1 MADAYSGP
9 SDEEVQTD
17 DLIRAY
23 RDLIE
28 NSADG
33 IVIVTGSAVVLVN
46 KAFLTLHGLT
56 DVSQALGPIDQL
68 ISPEDKE
75 RVIEWTFARQRGEP
89 VSDRYEY
96 RIRRP
101 DGEIRTVQTVS
112 TPVNYKGQPA
122 VAGVIRDI
130 TDQRLMETALRVS
143 KEMLAGILETAAEA
157 IISIDEA
164 QQITMFNKGAE
175 QIFGYS
181 AVEVLGKPI
190 DTLLPERLRE
200 VHRRH
205 FRSFAAAPEKSKRI
219 SKGVQVFGR
228 RKDGS
233 EFPVEASISK
243 LNLSGRIIFTVILW
257 DITERKKAEEELK
270 RSREEL
276 RGLAVRLQHAREE
289 ESARL
294 ARAIHDELSGA
305 LTALN
310 MELSL
315 MPGRVTQDVHRLL
328 EQSASSMSEQI
339 QRMLERVRT
348 IASELRPPV
357 LDQFGLIAAIE
368 WESQQFQRRSGIR
381 TEVSLPDEEIP
392 LGRERSTAVFR
403 IFQEALTN
411 IALHAYASKAAVNVK
426 RENGSLILEIE
437 DDGKGIQEREIFD
450 VKSLGLLGMRER
462 ALAFGGEVQINRAPR
477 RGTLVKV
484 RMPIGPNELENKLID

>member
-1 MADAYSGP
+1 M
-9 SDEEVQTD
+9 
-17 DLIRAY
+17 
-23 RDLIE
+23 
-28 NSADG
+28 
-33 IVIVTGSAVVLVN
+33 
-46 KAFLTLHGLT
+46 
-56 DVSQALGPIDQL
+56 DQL
-68 ISPEDKE
+68 ILPEDKE
-75 RVIEWTFARQRGEP
+75 RVIEWIFARQRGDP

-96 RIRRP
+96 RIRLP
-101 DGEIRTVQTVS
+101 DGEIRTVQIVS
-112 TPVNYKGQPA
+112 ASIYYKGQRA

-130 TDQRLMETALRVS
+130 TDTKLTETTLRVS
-143 KEMLAGILETAAEA
+143 KELLVGILDNSAEA
-157 IISIDEA
+157 IISTDEA

-205 FRSFAAAPEKSKRI
+205 IRSFAAAPEKSKRI

-276 RGLAVRLQHAREE
+276 RALAVRLQHAREE
-289 ESARL
+289 ESARV
-294 ARAIHDELSGA
+294 ARTIHDELSGA

-315 MPGRVTQDVHRLL
+315 MPGRVTQDLHQLL
-328 EQSASSMSEQI
+328 EQNASSMSEQI
-339 QRMLERVRT
+339 QRILERVRT
-348 IASELRPPV
+348 IATEIRPAV

-368 WESQQFQRRSGIR
+368 WESQEFQRRSEIR
-381 TEVSLPDEEIP
+381 SEVLVPDEEILLDP
-392 LGRERSTAVFR
+392 ERSTAVFR

-411 IALHAYASKAAVNVK
+411 IALHAYATKVAVNVK
-426 RENGSLILEIE
+426 
-437 DDGKGIQEREIFD
+437 
-450 VKSLGLLGMRER
+450 
-462 ALAFGGEVQINRAPR
+462 
-477 RGTLVKV
+477 
-484 RMPIGPNELENKLID
+484 